1 MVRFG
6 YNCKRNDR
14 KTDSYLTDN
23 RQSDDSLVLYTTS
36 LCKKWAS
43 FHDIKEQCMIIPGLF
58 EPPVRTLRATIP
70 ENESHIFR

>member
-14 KTDSYLTDN
+14 KTDSYLTGN

-43 FHDIKEQCMIIPGLF
+43 FHDIKEQCMCRKELQK
-58 EPPVRTLRATIP
+58 RKT
-70 ENESHIFR
+70 

>member
-36 LCKKWAS
+36 LWKEWTP
-43 FHDIKEQCMIIPGLF
+43 FHDIKEQCMCRKELQK
-58 EPPVRTLRATIP
+58 RKT
-70 ENESHIFR
+70 

>member
-36 LCKKWAS
+36 LWKEWTP
-43 FHDIKEQCMIIPGLF
+43 FHDIKE
-58 EPPVRTLRATIP
+58 
-70 ENESHIFR
+70 